1 MVVDACD
8 SSYLGGGG
16 RRMESSRPAWIKV
29 VGPYLINKM
38 QTKGK
43 RAGGMAQ
50 VVETLG
56 SIPSIAK
63 KNQKTPERSVFLSS

>member
-1 MVVDACD
+1 
-8 SSYLGGGG
+8 
-16 RRMESSRPAWIKV
+16 
-29 VGPYLINKM
+29 M

>member
-1 MVVDACD
+1 
-8 SSYLGGGG
+8 
-16 RRMESSRPAWIKV
+16 
-29 VGPYLINKM
+29 M

-63 KNQKTPERSVFLSS
+63 KNQKTPEHSVFLSS